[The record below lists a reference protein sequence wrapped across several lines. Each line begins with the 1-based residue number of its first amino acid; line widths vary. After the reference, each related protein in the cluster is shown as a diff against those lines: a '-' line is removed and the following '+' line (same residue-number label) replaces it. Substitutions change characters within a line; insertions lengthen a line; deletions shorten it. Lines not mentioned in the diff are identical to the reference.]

1 MSDSE
6 VMLKAGISF
15 HERGNLEQANACYQ
29 SALEANPGCADA
41 WYLCGRLAMDA
52 GLLDDAEPLLFRA
65 TELAPKVANY
75 VLALGTLRA
84 RTGRGAAAREC
95 YENALLLDSSLH
107 QAYLGLARLR
117 FDEGLYDEAR
127 ALARPLLSLPDAE
140 REPAEALVG
149 ECTFASESLAQLLA
163 WWEGVSGVPFDSGKV
178 LHVGCGPQTLASF
191 PELASAGRWAE
202 LRLDIDP
209 SVGPDLIGTMTDMSV
224 VESGSVK
231 LVYSSHNI
239 EHLQDHEVPLA
250 LAEFFRVLI
259 PGGVAIVRVPDIQ
272 AVCEMVAQDRL
283 YDTAYVSAA
292 GPISPIDMLF
302 GFRRAIEMG
311 NYYMRHT
318 TGFTATTLA
327 WRLKEAGFRFAF
339 VRRLPAFE
347 LYAVAFKSGDL
358 DAGAATQ

>member
-1 MSDSE
+1 MSDSV

-29 SALEANPGCADA
+29 SALEADPECADA

-52 GLLDDAEPLLFRA
+52 GLLGDAEPLLLRA
-65 TELAPKVANY
+65 IELAPKVANY
-75 VLALGTLRA
+75 TLALGTLRA
-84 RTGRGAAAREC
+84 GLGQSQAAREC
-95 YENALLLDSSLH
+95 YEKALALDSSLH

-117 FDEGLYDEAR
+117 FDEGLYDEAK
-127 ALARPLLSLPDAE
+127 ALVRPLLSLPDTE
-140 REPAEALVG
+140 REQAEALVG
-149 ECTFASESLAQLLA
+149 ECTFATDSLALLLG
-163 WWEGVSGVPFDSGKV
+163 WWGAVSGMPFDSGKV

-191 PELASAGRWAE
+191 PELASAGQWAE

-209 SVGPDLIGTMTDMSV
+209 SVHPDLIGTMTDMSV
-224 VESGSVK
+224 VESGAVK
-231 LVYSSHNI
+231 VVYSSHNI

-250 LAEFFRVLI
+250 LAEFFRVLM

-283 YDTAYVSAA
+283 YDTAYVSPA

-302 GFRRAIEMG
+302 GLRRAIEQG

-327 WRLKEAGFRFAF
+327 WRLKEAGFKLAF
-339 VRRLPAFE
+339 VRRRSGFE
-347 LYAVAFKSGDL
+347 LYAVAFKSGC
-358 DAGAATQ
+358 

>member
-1 MSDSE
+1 MTDSA

-15 HERGNLEQANACYQ
+15 HERGNLDQANACYQ
-29 SALEANPGCADA
+29 SALEADPECADA

-52 GLLDDAEPLLFRA
+52 GLLEDAEPLLLRSI
-65 TELAPKVANY
+65 ELAPKIANY
-75 VLALGTLRA
+75 PLALGTLRA
-84 RTGRGAAAREC
+84 QLGQSEAAKEC
-95 YENALLLDSSLH
+95 YENALALNPSLH
-107 QAYLGLARLR
+107 QAYLGLARLE
-117 FDEGLYDEAR
+117 FGEGRYDEAK
-127 ALARPLLSLPDAE
+127 ALVGPLLSLPDAE
-140 REPAEALVG
+140 REQAEALVG
-149 ECTFASESLAQLLA
+149 ECTFATDSLAQLLD
-163 WWEGVSGVPFDSGKV
+163 WWATASGVPFDSGKV

-191 PELASAGRWAE
+191 PELASAGQWAE

-209 SVGPDLIGTMTDMSV
+209 SVRPDLIGTMTDMSA
-224 VESGSVK
+224 VESGAVK

-250 LAEFFRVLI
+250 LAEFFRVLM

-283 YDTAYVSAA
+283 YDTAYISPA

-302 GFRRAIEMG
+302 GLRRAIEKG

-327 WRLKEAGFRFAF
+327 WRLKEAGFRLAF
-339 VRRLPAFE
+339 VRRLPGFE
-347 LYAVAFKSGDL
+347 LS
-358 DAGAATQ
+358 